1 MYHADK
7 GSTCPALLGRGG
19 DWSDHDAW
27 VELFERY
34 DGLIRHCCDRLGL
47 IASDADEV
55 RQETWIEVAKRL
67 QRFRYDPRGS
77 FRAWL
82 WVVCRN
88 KGISF
93 LRRDDGRRIA
103 FLDDAS
109 AIAPADPDAFLEDD
123 ARSSPLFAEAARIQ
137 AAVRAA
143 VESRSWEAFWLADV
157 YEWEIERVAD
167 HLGLSRAAVYKS
179 VQRMRARLREEG
191 AKRSGSFTAVR

>member
-47 IASDADEV
+47 IGPDADEV
-55 RQETWIEVAKRL
+55 HQETWIEVAKRL
-67 QRFRYDPRGS
+67 QRFRYDPCGS

-88 KGISF
+88 KAVSF
-93 LRRDDGRRIA
+93 LRKTNRRRTEGLHDWAAVVRDDPNS
-103 FLDDAS
+103 FLLDDA
-109 AIAPADPDAFLEDD
+109 P
-123 ARSSPLFAEAARIQ
+123 SSPLFTEAARIQ
-137 AAVRAA
+137 AAVRAV
-143 VESRSWEAFWLADV
+143 VEPRTWDAFWLADV
-157 YEWEIERVAD
+157 YDWKIETVAA
-167 HLGLSRAAVYKS
+167 HLGVTKAVVYKS
-179 VQRMRARLREEG
+179 VQRIRARLKAQG
-191 AKRSGSFTAVR
+191 AKRSASLMATR